1 MDQYSQD
8 YINPEFEE
16 DEPIDW
22 AKYIAAFLRNW
33 KKIGVVTIA
42 FAMLGVL
49 VALTQ
54 ARKYSVSVIL
64 APESTGGSKTGSLGG
79 LASMLGVNVGS
90 GSSSPDALN
99 ITIFPEIVSSTPF
112 LTSLFDVELNKM
124 PKLPKDPAEA
134 RAIMSGPLPSVK
146 LYDYLTGRDKESSW
160 WSGFKESIFGVDKDK
175 EDKDYL
181 VVDESRLTKE
191 QYFTLL
197 KLQKKISVNVDKK
210 TAMTSVSVSLD
221 DPLMCAQLADT
232 VCRRLRDFV
241 FNYRTEKERQN
252 LAYYEAMCDSTY
264 RTMVE
269 AQAAYA
275 ASMDNNHNVILQK
288 VSVQRQRLEQE
299 ASVASQVYQQ
309 MVQQREMSRA
319 NLQQVKPVFAVVE
332 PATLPLLPKNSRKNT
347 VLMFM
352 FLGFVL
358 SFSWYVV
365 GKEYY
370 NLYAEELK
378 EMLKAQKTV

>member
-1 MDQYSQD
+1 MGQN
-8 YINPEFEE
+8 YINPQAEKIVS
-16 DEPIDW
+16 IDW
-22 AKYIAAFLRNW
+22 PKYISAFLQNW
-33 KKIGVVTIA
+33 KKIGMVTFLFAVV
-42 FAMLGVL
+42 GVC

-54 ARKYSVSVIL
+54 ARKYSVSVTL
-64 APESTGGSKTGSLGG
+64 VPESAGGHQTGNVGG
-79 LASMLGVNVGS
+79 LASMLGVNIGG
-90 GSSSPDALN
+90 GSSSADALN

-124 PKLPKDPAEA
+124 PKLPEDPAEA
-134 RAIMSGPLPSVK
+134 RSIMSGPLPSVK
-146 LYDYLTGRDKESSW
+146 LYDYLTGRDKEPSW
-160 WSGFKESIFGVDKDK
+160 WGDFKESIFGSDKDE
-175 EDKDYL
+175 EDTDYL

-191 QYFTLL
+191 QYFTMLD
-197 KLQKKISVNVDKK
+197 LQQKISVDVDKK
-210 TAMTSVSVSLD
+210 TAMTTVSVFLD

-275 ASMDNNHNVILQK
+275 ASVDNDHNVILQK

-319 NLQQVKPVFAVVE
+319 NLQQVKPVFAIVE
-332 PATLPLLPKNSRKNT
+332 PATLPQLPINSRKKT
-347 VLMFM
+347 VLTFV
-352 FLGFVL
+352 FLGFLL

-365 GKEYY
+365 GEEYY
-370 NLYAEELK
+370 NFYVGEFK
-378 EMLKAQKTV
+378 KCIKYKKTV